1 MNDRMIIS
9 LPISPYDKMSVGRMT
24 TPILGESISK
34 SMNCKF
40 IMAINVL
47 NSYKN
52 KNYSGFI
59 NLMNNYNI
67 NPNQY
72 WIDNQH
78 VKEMM
83 NQIYILNEMGYICE
97 KEKKIVRCTCGKV
110 EISKDN
116 ISTIN
121 LKDSLFGIKND
132 EYYCK
137 FCKSK
142 CVIGNEKVLVFD
154 SKLVDKT
161 NMKFYPDFI
170 NKDKT
175 TFDKTVG
182 NNDVV
187 ISRNRSTGII
197 INYKGHKYN
206 LDIDFLW
213 QNYLSLFKE
222 KERIV
227 MCGNHQLYQLYMVG
241 MLEQCFNNNN
251 NTIYLATP
259 YLEQSK
265 DEYALNN
272 RAMSLKVFSLLVL
285 KWAKKENTFD
295 KSLLNYIN
303 SMNIDKKQMLYDII
317 IENIDTTEKIIDD
330 LKYVLTKK
338 YNFQNANKELKRRR
352 RNV

>member
-1 MNDRMIIS
+1 MNDRIIIS
-9 LPISPYDKMSVGRMT
+9 MPISPYDKMSVGKMT

-52 KNYSGFI
+52 KSYSGFI
-59 NLMNNYNI
+59 KLMNNYNI
-67 NPNQY
+67 KPNQY
-72 WIDNQH
+72 WIDNEH
-78 VKEMM
+78 INKMI

-97 KEKKIVRCTCGKV
+97 KEKQIMRCSCGKV
-110 EISKDN
+110 EISKEN

-121 LKDSLFGIKND
+121 LKDSLFQIKD
-132 EYYCK
+132 DAYYCK

-142 CVIGNEKVLVFD
+142 CVINNEKALVFN

-182 NNDVV
+182 NNDVI
-187 ISRNRSTGII
+187 ISRNRNTGII

-222 KERIV
+222 KEKIV

-241 MLEQCFNNNN
+241 LLEKCFNKNNK
-251 NTIYLATP
+251 TICLATP

-265 DEYALNN
+265 DEFVLNN
-272 RAMSLKVFSLLVL
+272 RAMSLKVFSLLTL
-285 KWAKKENTFD
+285 KWSKKENTFD

-303 SMNIDKKQMLYDII
+303 SMNVAKKQMLYDII
-317 IENIDTTEKIIDD
+317 TEKIDTTENICDD
-330 LKYVLTKK
+330 LKYVLKRK
-338 YNFQNANKELKRRR
+338 YNFQTANNELKRRR